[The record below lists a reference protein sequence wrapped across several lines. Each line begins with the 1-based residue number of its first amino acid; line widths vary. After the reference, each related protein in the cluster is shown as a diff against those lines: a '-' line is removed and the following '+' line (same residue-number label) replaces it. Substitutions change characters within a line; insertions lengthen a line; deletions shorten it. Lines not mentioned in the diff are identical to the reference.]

1 MAQTLFT
8 IFLIILNMSQALTIA
23 KLKSEIEQNK

>member
-8 IFLIILNMSQALTIA
+8 ILLIILNMSQALTIA
-23 KLKSEIEQNK
+23 KLKAEIAQNQ

>member
-1 MAQTLFT
+1 MMSTLFT

-23 KLKSEIEQNK
+23 KLKAEIENNK